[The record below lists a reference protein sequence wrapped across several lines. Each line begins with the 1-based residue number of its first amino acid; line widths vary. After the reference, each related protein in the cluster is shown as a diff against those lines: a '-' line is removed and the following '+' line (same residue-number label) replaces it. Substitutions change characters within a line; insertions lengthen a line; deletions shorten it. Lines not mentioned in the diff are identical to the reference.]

1 MAMMRVPEKRSGGIP
16 QYRQQPAYDTTPGA
30 NLGARLSDSAGGIAA
45 KGAQAGWQAVINTGK
60 AVHGAAK
67 VGFDLYTEYSR
78 TKAQEAYNKF
88 QESMQA
94 DLYGENGIFN
104 RKGENAL
111 TSVTDAEKIMRERA
125 GELEKSLGY
134 MGKEFFQK
142 QIGTYGRQLLP
153 QVQRHATSEFNT
165 WQINTQ
171 KTRAELARNAA
182 LENYNDPEVFAQKLQ
197 ESGVAIMEIARISG
211 WSREQTE
218 LATRENASGIYL
230 EVGNAALSRDNV
242 KQAQSVLASGMLTGE
257 DKIRLEAA
265 IRNKQE
271 QLEAKARAEAERAR
285 AAQERAQ
292 NQAAAQLGL
301 SILNESIENPEKAK
315 ERLSGIEDPVFRQKV
330 MTSYMTGASLNA
342 RMDDMIKEYKKTTSY
357 NDGVSKLDAI
367 MKDASLSIEQKN
379 AGIVDLLVNTS
390 DPNVRK
396 QLDEEAKYRINGF
409 EAPVNDRI
417 WADAQSYAA
426 QPGVTPDMVTARFMG
441 ALPPSYLEK
450 VRKSSQDQQWKQ
462 EEQLL
467 KDDLISTLKNEFN
480 YKDADAQVYYRLIL
494 SQLNGTVGYEARRKK
509 AQSLAVKIAVDK
521 GRWFTGQDIP
531 AAGLPRYRE
540 MGYQFSKVV
549 EIPETVKPMIDEALS
564 VQRKELTD
572 ENRKVLYQKYLKQ
585 QGK

>member
-45 KGAQAGWQAVINTGK
+45 QGAQSGWQAVINTGK
-60 AVHGAAK
+60 AVQGAAK

-111 TSVTDAEKIMRERA
+111 TSVTDAEKIMRDRA
-125 GELEKSLGY
+125 GELEKNLGD

-271 QLEAKARAEAERAR
+271 QLEAKTRAEAERAQR
-285 AAQERAQ
+285 EAEKRLVSGTVSEILSGVSDYPSLEEQREAAFAQVDLIADPTVRDKVRTEIRQEMSWKKDMEDATVSREVRQYQELARREGWTPR
-292 NQAAAQLGL
+292 QA
-301 SILNESIENPEKAK
+301 SENVNHAEISDKAK
-315 ERLSGIEDPVFRQKV
+315 EKLFKDYDGRAEKVTPKNKAALDELRRQIDLGAERGGIDRNDSDKIDAFIERHALTYEQAKAAHQYAEQGGAAGKLTQTHLNQAYKILFPKKKPATMPADLFDLVASELEPGKPV
-330 MTSYMTGASLNA
+330 T
-342 RMDDMIKEYKKTTSY
+342 
-357 NDGVSKLDAI
+357 DA
-367 MKDASLSIEQKN
+367 Q
-379 AGIVDLLVNTS
+379 
-390 DPNVRK
+390 VRK
-396 QLDEEAKYRINGF
+396 IIARLYTDGSGWFSESYADALRKGKGTQWAPDIDVPESERRRIEMILRDNGIT
-409 EAPVNDRI
+409 ATNDRI
-417 WADAQSYAA
+417 K
-426 QPGVTPDMVTARFMG
+426 R
-441 ALPPSYLEK
+441 
-450 VRKSSQDQQWKQ
+450 
-462 EEQLL
+462 
-467 KDDLISTLKNEFN
+467 
-480 YKDADAQVYYRLIL
+480 YYWDEL
-494 SQLNGTVGYEARRKK
+494 GG
-509 AQSLAVKIAVDK
+509 
-521 GRWFTGQDIP
+521 
-531 AAGLPRYRE
+531 
-540 MGYQFSKVV
+540 
-549 EIPETVKPMIDEALS
+549 EI
-564 VQRKELTD
+564 
-572 ENRKVLYQKYLKQ
+572 
-585 QGK
+585 

>member
-30 NLGARLSDSAGGIAA
+30 TLGARLSDSAGGIAA
-45 KGAQAGWQAVINTGK
+45 QGAQSGWQAVINTGK
-60 AVHGAAK
+60 AVQGAAK

-88 QESMQA
+88 QESMQS

-111 TSVTDAEKIMRERA
+111 TSVADAEKIMRDRA
-125 GELEKSLGY
+125 GEFEKNLGD

-271 QLEAKARAEAERAR
+271 QLEAKARAEEERRTREFRAEQSLNIVSMFKDDPLSGVNELLTPEGRKKYGLDAVTAKSTIDMLRAQDSQNKQQQKEFNSRYADQTINTAYMYLVGDPQKGISPDPAMAFSIIDNSDLDAVTKIEAKQKLEAGTFGKTRNPAKVNAMASAIISGQDITDGTITSMMARGEANASDVSNLKQLKKDMDGPLNGYFKRGKDLADTAFARPQFAAGTPEAAIKEDRAR
-285 AAQERAQ
+285 AQINNLIREA
-292 NQAAAQLGL
+292 
-301 SILNESIENPEKAK
+301 
-315 ERLSGIEDPVFRQKV
+315 
-330 MTSYMTGASLNA
+330 
-342 RMDDMIKEYKKTTSY
+342 YKKGG
-357 NDGVSKLDAI
+357 DEGVEKLFNGDTLFNVLQGN
-367 MKDASLSIEQKN
+367 M
-379 AGIVDLLVNTS
+379 
-390 DPNVRK
+390 PNLQD
-396 QLDEEAKYRINGF
+396 QLNNINGIIN
-409 EAPVNDRI
+409 V
-417 WADAQSYAA
+417 S
-426 QPGVTPDMVTARFMG
+426 PDTNQQ
-441 ALPPSYLEK
+441 LK
-450 VRKSSQDQQWKQ
+450 RKAGESPESWW
-462 EEQLL
+462 
-467 KDDLISTLKNEFN
+467 N
-480 YKDADAQVYYRLIL
+480 R
-494 SQLNGTVGYEARRKK
+494 VGK
-509 AQSLAVKIAVDK
+509 
-521 GRWFTGQDIP
+521 
-531 AAGLPRYRE
+531 
-540 MGYQFSKVV
+540 
-549 EIPETVKPMIDEALS
+549 
-564 VQRKELTD
+564 
-572 ENRKVLYQKYLKQ
+572 
-585 QGK
+585 